1 MATVGLKGIWGLEQL
16 DRTGIATW
24 KLGILLMGG
33 GVLMGV
39 LLSPILGEVNQDS
52 VMASFYTPRVV
63 SLTLVVAGLY
73 VGLSVFVTLVLA
85 RTTEADLR
93 LLPLTD
99 DGVTESLKR
108 LQPST
113 GTLLS
118 ISIVLMMAI
127 IAMLPVLRTLR
138 LNITIVE
145 SFSAIHSSG
154 LVLNV
159 IVYGISPIVGLVN
172 GIMFAI
178 FISQFLSLIHTARR
192 MKVDLLQLNHYSAI
206 ANSAVKLSL
215 FLLALFSLWPLM
227 MLYVS
232 DPRFSSGMTSIAL
245 IMMLAISP
253 ILILY
258 FYPVLILRNRIRDE
272 KQKEL
277 NAVPGPRRHQ

>member
-206 ANSAVKLSL
+206 ANPAVRLSL

>member
-127 IAMLPVLRTLR
+127 IAMLPVLRALR

>member
-127 IAMLPVLRTLR
+127 IAMLPVLRALR

-206 ANSAVKLSL
+206 ANPAVRLSL